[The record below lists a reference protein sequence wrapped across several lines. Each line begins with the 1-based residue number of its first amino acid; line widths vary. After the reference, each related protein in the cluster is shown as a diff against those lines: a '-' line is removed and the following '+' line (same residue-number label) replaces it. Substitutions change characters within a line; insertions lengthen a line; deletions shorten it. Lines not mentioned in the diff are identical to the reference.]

1 MAYNQGREYMH
12 GKSIDRHKPTDIHIE
27 TGFDDNDIYCLFA
40 STPKHEY
47 RMALNVDNI
56 GDTIAMLNNAIV
68 DMMTEERRMLANRT
82 ENEE

>member
-1 MAYNQGREYMH
+1 M
-12 GKSIDRHKPTDIHIE
+12 KPTDIHIE

-68 DMMTEERRMLANRT
+68 DKMTEERRMLANRT

>member
-1 MAYNQGREYMH
+1 
-12 GKSIDRHKPTDIHIE
+12 
-27 TGFDDNDIYCLFA
+27 
-40 STPKHEY
+40 
-47 RMALNVDNI
+47 MALNVDNI